1 LAGSLYA
8 WPFLVDDAFIV
19 VRYAERL
26 AQGAG
31 YGFQAGPPTD
41 GVTGPLWLLPLA
53 LAAFLGLPALL
64 AAKLLGLFACAV
76 ASLLVLH
83 TAWSGAYGRARAA
96 WLALLL
102 GTAGPLW
109 VWAIGGLETGLA
121 TCLCA
126 WLALSVLARP
136 APRALGAG
144 VAAAALA
151 WLRPELAPWVLY
163 QCALV
168 RARLGSRWSGRSRCW
183 RSAGCTSAICCRS
196 APTPNQRSW
205 ATA

>member
-1 LAGSLYA
+1 MMQSRAMAHTAPARPAGWRAPSSVASGLGLGLAGSLYA

-121 TCLCA
+121 TC
-126 WLALSVLARP
+126 
-136 APRALGAG
+136 
-144 VAAAALA
+144 
-151 WLRPELAPWVLY
+151 
-163 QCALV
+163 
-168 RARLGSRWSGRSRCW
+168 
-183 RSAGCTSAICCRS
+183 
-196 APTPNQRSW
+196 
-205 ATA
+205 